1 MKGKTQTHL
10 VQHHA
15 HLLDLRL
22 LGSRE
27 VANLPSR
34 DSCPHL
40 AHSHRLAGSHNGT
53 GGNRSSLADVSS
65 IQNRHALSNE
75 AVVINRA
82 RVNDGTVIYILQ
94 KERGVPM

>member
-10 VQHHA
+10 VQRHT
-15 HLLDLRL
+15 HLLDLCL

-40 AHSHRLAGSHNGT
+40 AHSHCLAGSHNGT

-65 IQNRHALSNE
+65 IQNRHTLADE
-75 AVVINRA
+75 AVVLDRA
-82 RVNDGTVIYILQ
+82 RVNDGSVI
-94 KERGVPM
+94 

>member
-1 MKGKTQTHL
+1 MLLGLLAMRRATQTHL

-27 VANLPSR
+27 VTNLPSR
-34 DSCPHL
+34 NSSPHL
-40 AHSHRLAGSHNGT
+40 AHSHRLAGSHDGT

-65 IQNRHALSNE
+65 VQNRHALADE
-75 AVVINRA
+75 TVVIDRA
-82 RVNDGTVIYILQ
+82 RVDNGTVI
-94 KERGVPM
+94 